1 MSKYIWSETALAAR
15 EALKSQK
22 ILVKDK
28 NTYHY
33 RHPKLNEINFQQQG
47 VVSLPELSR
56 EERRKK
62 FEELRKSKADKLAE
76 LPFSDLHN
84 KLINN
89 LYGKRV
95 DALKKS
101 ALEAAHEEA
110 IRKIMIKRSIQASM
124 KAFTT
129 DKNKPNLL
137 IVNREYNWN
146 ISAFMTIPSSHT
158 IDTLRK
164 IANDM
169 ANKLSVSMK
178 DFFNIEVWE
187 KSEYMK
193 KLAGDRFTNYRYTI
207 GKTKSAA

>member
-1 MSKYIWSETALAAR
+1 MSKYIWSEAALAAR

-47 VVSLPELSR
+47 VISLPELSR

-89 LYGKRV
+89 LYGKQV

-110 IRKIMIKRSIQASM
+110 IRKIMIKRSIYASM

-137 IVNREYNWN
+137 IINREYNWN
-146 ISAFMTIPSSHT
+146 ISTFMTIPSSH
-158 IDTLRK
+158 ILDTLIK
-164 IANDM
+164 IAKEM
-169 ANKLSVSMK
+169 AKKLTVSMK
-178 DFFNIEVWE
+178 DFFNIEVWDRQ
-187 KSEYMK
+187 EYMK
-193 KLAGDRFTNYRYTI
+193 KLAGDKMTNYRFNI
-207 GKTKSAA
+207 GKC

>member
-1 MSKYIWSETALAAR
+1 MSKYIWSEVALAAR
-15 EALKSQK
+15 EALRSQK

-33 RHPKLNEINFQQQG
+33 RHPKLNEINLQQQG
-47 VVSLPELSR
+47 VISLPELSR

-89 LYGKRV
+89 LYGKQV

-110 IRKIMIKRSIQASM
+110 IRKIMIKRSVYASM

-146 ISAFMTIPSSHT
+146 ISTFMTIPSSHT
-158 IDTLRK
+158 LDTLIK
-164 IANDM
+164 IAKEM
-169 ANKLSVSMK
+169 AKKLTVSMK
-178 DFFNIEVWE
+178 DFFNIEVWDRQ
-187 KSEYMK
+187 EYMK
-193 KLAGDRFTNYRYTI
+193 KLAGDKMTNYRFNI
-207 GKTKSAA
+207 GKC

>member
-1 MSKYIWSETALAAR
+1 MSKYIWSEAALAAR

-62 FEELRKSKADKLAE
+62 FEESRKSKADKLAE

-89 LYGKRV
+89 LYSKRV

-110 IRKIMIKRSIQASM
+110 IRKIMIKRSVYASM

-137 IVNREYNWN
+137 IINREYNWN
-146 ISAFMTIPSSHT
+146 ISTFMTIPSSH
-158 IDTLRK
+158 ILDTLIK
-164 IANDM
+164 IAKEM
-169 ANKLSVSMK
+169 AKKLTVSMK
-178 DFFNIEVWE
+178 DFFNIEVWDRQ
-187 KSEYMK
+187 EYMK
-193 KLAGDRFTNYRYTI
+193 KLAGDKMTNYRFNI
-207 GKTKSAA
+207 GKC

>member
-1 MSKYIWSETALAAR
+1 MSKYIWSEAALAAR
-15 EALKSQK
+15 EELKSQK

-62 FEELRKSKADKLAE
+62 FEESRKSKADKLAE

-89 LYGKRV
+89 LYSKQV

-110 IRKIMIKRSIQASM
+110 IRKIMIKRSVYASM

-137 IVNREYNWN
+137 IINREYNWN
-146 ISAFMTIPSSHT
+146 ISTFMTIPSSHT
-158 IDTLRK
+158 LDTLIK
-164 IANDM
+164 IAKEM
-169 ANKLSVSMK
+169 AKKLTVSMK
-178 DFFNIEVWE
+178 DFFNIEVWDRQ
-187 KSEYMK
+187 EYMK
-193 KLAGDRFTNYRYTI
+193 KLAGDKMTNYRFNI
-207 GKTKSAA
+207 GKC

>member
-1 MSKYIWSETALAAR
+1 MSKYIWSETALAAK

-62 FEELRKSKADKLAE
+62 FEESRKSKADKLAE

-89 LYGKRV
+89 LYSKRV

-101 ALEAAHEEA
+101 ALEAAHEA
-110 IRKIMIKRSIQASM
+110 TIKRIMIKRSIQASM
-124 KAFTT
+124 KAFTN

-137 IVNREYNWN
+137 IVNREYEWN
-146 ISAFMTIPSSHT
+146 ISPFMTIPSSHT
-158 IDTLRK
+158 LDTLIK
-164 IANDM
+164 IAKEM
-169 ANKLSVSMK
+169 AKKLTVSMK
-178 DFFNIEVWE
+178 DFFNIEVWDRQ
-187 KSEYMK
+187 EYMK
-193 KLAGDRFTNYRYTI
+193 KIAGDKMTNYRFSI
-207 GKTKSAA
+207 GKC

>member
-1 MSKYIWSETALAAR
+1 MSKYIWSEAALAAR

-47 VVSLPELSR
+47 IVSLPELSR

-62 FEELRKSKADKLAE
+62 FEESRKSKADKLAE

-89 LYGKRV
+89 LYGKQV

-110 IRKIMIKRSIQASM
+110 IRKIMIKRSVYASM

-146 ISAFMTIPSSHT
+146 ISPFMTIPSSHT
-158 IDTLRK
+158 LDTLIK
-164 IANDM
+164 IAKEM
-169 ANKLSVSMK
+169 AKKLTVSMK
-178 DFFNIEVWE
+178 DFFNIEVWDRQ
-187 KSEYMK
+187 EYMK
-193 KLAGDRFTNYRYTI
+193 KLAGDKMTNYRFNI
-207 GKTKSAA
+207 GKC

>member
-1 MSKYIWSETALAAR
+1 MSKYIWSEVALAAR
-15 EALKSQK
+15 EALRSQK

-33 RHPKLNEINFQQQG
+33 RHPKLNEINLQQQG
-47 VVSLPELSR
+47 VISLPELSR

-89 LYGKRV
+89 LYSKQV

-110 IRKIMIKRSIQASM
+110 IRKIMIKRSVYASM

-146 ISAFMTIPSSHT
+146 ISTFMTIPSSHT
-158 IDTLRK
+158 LDTLIK
-164 IANDM
+164 IAKEM
-169 ANKLSVSMK
+169 AKKLTVSMK
-178 DFFNIEVWE
+178 DFFNIEVWDRQ
-187 KSEYMK
+187 EYMK
-193 KLAGDRFTNYRYTI
+193 KLAGDKMTNYRFNI
-207 GKTKSAA
+207 GKC